1 MEQYNK
7 WKKNTL
13 EEINSR
19 VNEAEQIN
27 EREDK
32 SRGNHYWEAE
42 NRNADSLRNLWTDI
56 KHPKIHI
63 IGVSEWEESERVWEN
78 IWRDNSWKRP

>member
-27 EREDK
+27 EWEDK

-42 NRNADSLRNLWTDI
+42 NRKECGQFKEPLDR
-56 KHPKIHI
+56 H
-63 IGVSEWEESERVWEN
+63 
-78 IWRDNSWKRP
+78 